1 MERNINILVIYDS
14 QFGNT
19 ERIAQVI
26 AEALSGY
33 GQVRAVHASHIQP
46 IELQGV
52 DLMILGCPTQK
63 WGPTSALRSFLE
75 NIPFEALKDLAVAV
89 FDTRF
94 QQPRWMVGSAA
105 YRITRLLGRQGR
117 ALLVPPESFF
127 VKDMQGPLEEGELE
141 RAAEWARM
149 VGEKAKLPQLAGN

>member
-1 MERNINILVIYDS
+1 MKICVIYDS

-33 GQVRAVHASHIQP
+33 GQVQVVHASHIQP
-46 IELQGV
+46 VELQGG
-52 DLMILGCPTQK
+52 DLLILGCPTQK
-63 WGPTSALRSFLE
+63 WGPTSAIRAFLE
-75 NIPFEALKDLAVAV
+75 NIPFESLRDLAVAV

-117 ALLVPPESFF
+117 SLLVPPESFF
-127 VKDMQGPLEEGELE
+127 VKDTQGPLEEGELE

-149 VGEKAKLPQLAGN
+149 VGEKARFPQLANN